1 MQLYLHFL
9 ICLHVK
15 HRNNF
20 TCYLVY
26 LHLTTGIRLYNSNIW
41 YKFSQPGNKTMV
53 NLDSNA
59 FLINSV
65 LCMLPAKGYI
75 MTKQPTLAPNTTELN

>member
-1 MQLYLHFL
+1 VQLYLHFL
-9 ICLHVK
+9 ICLHGT

-26 LHLTTGIRLYNSNIW
+26 LHLTTGIRLYDSDIW
-41 YKFSQPGNKTMV
+41 YKFLQPGNKTMV
-53 NLDSNA
+53 NLNSNA
-59 FLINSV
+59 FLINML

-75 MTKQPTLAPNTTELN
+75 MTKQPTLAPNTTELK